1 MKSIYFSF
9 PWNRFFL
16 FFTSPSFPF
25 RLPDSFS
32 SPLKFLGS
40 IGCTASAFSASTRIL
55 WSSAGGGISPL
66 KLFRGLFHVDIVVWF
81 GSVLTSLS
89 TSRRSAIEA
98 TSGYLMEEGGGEAK
112 FLPLTVLN
120 SASSGTIYSA
130 RLTQLTQ
137 KLIGYVIAVQI
148 HTINMLPYT
157 EIIK

>member
-1 MKSIYFSF
+1 MKSIYSSF

-16 FFTSPSFPF
+16 FVTSPSFPF
-25 RLPDSFS
+25 RLSDSFS

-98 TSGYLMEEGGGEAK
+98 TWRRRGGEAK

-130 RLTQLTQ
+130 WLTQLTQ
-137 KLIGYVIAVQI
+137 KIIGYVIAVQI
-148 HTINMLPYT
+148 HTINMLPHT